1 MIVGVGED
9 FLAFCSN
16 LTITAD
22 ARSGIGHRYQLITRR
37 LNLDFWGRDSKTN
50 NSFYVGSYGR
60 GTAIR
65 GFSDLDMIFQLPYG
79 YYQRY
84 NNYSGNS
91 QSAMLQD
98 VRRSLQ
104 KTYPTTDIGGDGQ
117 VVKISFSDGIDF
129 ETVPAF
135 WNSDGSYTFPDSN
148 AGGRW
153 KITNPKPE
161 IAAVASADAECNGNL
176 KQLCRMMR
184 SWKNRWAVP
193 MGGLLIDT
201 LAHRF
206 IRAWEYRNKSFFY
219 YDLMSRDFFDFLA
232 IEPQRQ
238 HWQALGSGQ
247 YIYSKGAFQHKAR
260 RCCNLAKEAINY
272 QLSGHNYS
280 ARQKWREIFGT
291 NYPH

>member
-9 FLAFCSN
+9 FQIFCSN

-22 ARSGIGHRYQLITRR
+22 TRSSIGYRYQLITRR
-37 LNLDFWGRDSKTN
+37 LNLDFWRRDSKTN
-50 NSFYVGSYGR
+50 HSFYVGSYGR

-65 GFSDLDMIFQLPYG
+65 GFSDLDMIFQLPSE
-79 YYQRY
+79 YYQKY

-129 ETVPAF
+129 EVVPAF
-135 WNSDGSYTFPDSN
+135 WNSAGSYTFPDSN
-148 AGGRW
+148 AGGQW

-161 IAAVASADAECNGNL
+161 IAAVAFADAECSGNL

-219 YDLMSRDFFDFLA
+219 YDLMSRDFFRF
-232 IEPQRQ
+232 P
-238 HWQALGSGQ
+238 G
-247 YIYSKGAFQHKAR
+247 Y
-260 RCCNLAKEAINY
+260 
-272 QLSGHNYS
+272 
-280 ARQKWREIFGT
+280 
-291 NYPH
+291 